1 MKQCKCPNCG
11 AAINIA
17 RRICEY
23 CGTTFKEELDG
34 PLFNQEIRYVVARP
48 GVKTYGAKYM
58 ISEAVLRDLRISGDA
73 RQFGDFMTHVHNELA
88 RKLADAIMKEIEI
101 SETTDIET
109 MSRIYS
115 ARLRILDP
123 SFRF

>member
-23 CGTTFKEELDG
+23 CGTTFKEELEG

-48 GVKTYGAKYM
+48 GVKT
-58 ISEAVLRDLRISGDA
+58 LRMGY
-73 RQFGDFMTHVHNELA
+73 
-88 RKLADAIMKEIEI
+88 EI
-101 SETTDIET
+101 SEMDVRHFGEDFLEPHIRREIANEMANKIMDEIQLECNFDVRRMNRSYRATV
-109 MSRIYS
+109 RV
-115 ARLRILDP
+115 LDP